1 MVGGMLLDIQI
12 AEAYQSVEVEEVTIV
27 VPPKEVRIEVV
38 YNWTP
43 ERIEKEVM
51 KVFPDAPIMLKVMK
65 CEGGYDIDA
74 HNPTNN
80 SHDRGL
86 FQVSTKYHG
95 AEVKRL
101 GLDMNDPIDNL
112 KFARILYDRNGL
124 GDWQASKHCWSK

>member
-1 MVGGMLLDIQI
+1 MFGCVTLDIQI
-12 AEAYQSVEVEEVTIV
+12 AEAYDSVEVEAPTTIEE
-27 VPPKEVRIEVV
+27 PKEVMIEVV

-43 ERIEKEVM
+43 ERIEEEVR
-51 KVFPDAPIMLKVMK
+51 KVFPDAPVMLKVMK

-86 FQVSTKYHG
+86 FQISTKYHG

-101 GLDMNDPIDNL
+101 GLDMNDPVDNI
-112 KFARILYDRNGL
+112 KYARILYDKNGL
-124 GDWQASKHCWSK
+124 ADWQASKHCWSK

>member
-1 MVGGMLLDIQI
+1 
-12 AEAYQSVEVEEVTIV
+12 
-27 VPPKEVRIEVV
+27 
-38 YNWTP
+38 
-43 ERIEKEVM
+43 M
-51 KVFPDAPIMLKVMK
+51 KVFPDAPIMLKVMR

-101 GLDMNDPIDNL
+101 GLDMNNPVDNI
-112 KFARILYDRNGL
+112 KYARILYDKNGL
-124 GDWQASKHCWSK
+124 GDWQASKPCWSK